1 MIKFADILT
10 EILNTYEV
18 EAIIK
23 SNKEQNISDI
33 LDQIRALKKI
43 TTLKNVTPPNY
54 PQKDNIEYT
63 RINIKFLSK
72 TGKPEKDLEEFKQQ
86 ITKSGE
92 GDELKI
98 PGVIAATFDTLV
110 TYPLPLTP
118 LPERSE
124 SSKRSFLSKY
134 WNQK

>member
-18 EAIIK
+18 EGIIK

-54 PQKDNIEYT
+54 PQKDNVEYT

-72 TGKPEKDLEEFKQQ
+72 TGKPEEDLEEFKQQ

-98 PGVIAATFDTLV
+98 PGVIAATFDTNTL
-110 TYPLPLTP
+110 
-118 LPERSE
+118 
-124 SSKRSFLSKY
+124 KRL
-134 WNQK
+134 

>member
-1 MIKFADILT
+1 MIKLTDILT

-23 SNKEQNISDI
+23 SNKAQNISDI

-54 PQKDNIEYT
+54 PQKENIEYT

-72 TGKPEKDLEEFKQQ
+72 TGKPEEDLKEFTQQ

-98 PGVIAATFDTLV
+98 PGVIATKFDINTL
-110 TYPLPLTP
+110 
-118 LPERSE
+118 R
-124 SSKRSFLSKY
+124 RI
-134 WNQK
+134 

>member
-18 EAIIK
+18 EGIIK

-43 TTLKNVTPPNY
+43 TTLKNITPPNY
-54 PQKDNIEYT
+54 PQKDNVEYT

-72 TGKPEKDLEEFKQQ
+72 TGKPEEDLEEFKQQ
-86 ITKSGE
+86 ITKSNDE
-92 GDELKI
+92 DELKI
-98 PGVIAATFDTLV
+98 PGVIAAKFDMNTLRR
-110 TYPLPLTP
+110 L
-118 LPERSE
+118 
-124 SSKRSFLSKY
+124 
-134 WNQK
+134 

>member
-1 MIKFADILT
+1 MIKFTDILT

-43 TTLKNVTPPNY
+43 TTLKNITPPNY
-54 PQKDNIEYT
+54 PQKENVEYT

-72 TGKPEKDLEEFKQQ
+72 TGKPEEDLEEFKQQ
-86 ITKSGE
+86 ITQSGE

-98 PGVIAATFDTLV
+98 PGVIAAKFDIDTL
-110 TYPLPLTP
+110 
-118 LPERSE
+118 
-124 SSKRSFLSKY
+124 KRL
-134 WNQK
+134 

>member
-1 MIKFADILT
+1 MIKFADIIT

-18 EAIIK
+18 EGIIK

-54 PQKDNIEYT
+54 PQKDNVEYT

-72 TGKPEKDLEEFKQQ
+72 TGKPEEDLEEFKQQ

-98 PGVIAATFDTLV
+98 PGVIAATFDTNTL
-110 TYPLPLTP
+110 
-118 LPERSE
+118 
-124 SSKRSFLSKY
+124 KRL
-134 WNQK
+134 

>member
-10 EILNTYEV
+10 EILNSYEV
-18 EAIIK
+18 EGIIK

-43 TTLKNVTPPNY
+43 TTLKNITPPNY
-54 PQKDNIEYT
+54 PQKDNVEYT

-72 TGKPEKDLEEFKQQ
+72 TGKPEEDLKEFKQQ
-86 ITKSGE
+86 ITQSGE

-98 PGVIAATFDTLV
+98 PGVIAAKFDINTL
-110 TYPLPLTP
+110 
-118 LPERSE
+118 
-124 SSKRSFLSKY
+124 KRL
-134 WNQK
+134 

>member
-1 MIKFADILT
+1 MIKFQDILT
-10 EILNTYEV
+10 EILNAYEV
-18 EAIIK
+18 EGIIK

-54 PQKDNIEYT
+54 PQKDNVEYT

-72 TGKPEKDLEEFKQQ
+72 TGKPEEDLEEFKQQ
-86 ITKSGE
+86 ITQSGE

-98 PGVIAATFDTLV
+98 PGVIAATFDTNTLRR
-110 TYPLPLTP
+110 L
-118 LPERSE
+118 
-124 SSKRSFLSKY
+124 
-134 WNQK
+134 

>member
-1 MIKFADILT
+1 MTQLKDILT

-33 LDQIRALKKI
+33 LDQIRALRKI

-54 PQKDNIEYT
+54 PQKENVEYT
-63 RINIKFLSK
+63 RINIKFLSR
-72 TGKPEKDLEEFKQQ
+72 TGKPEEDLEEFKREV
-86 ITKSGE
+86 TTSSK

-98 PGVIAATFDTLV
+98 PGVIAFKFDTNTLRR
-110 TYPLPLTP
+110 L
-118 LPERSE
+118 
-124 SSKRSFLSKY
+124 
-134 WNQK
+134 

>member
-1 MIKFADILT
+1 MIKLTDILT

-54 PQKDNIEYT
+54 PQKENIEYT

-72 TGKPEKDLEEFKQQ
+72 TGKPEEDLKEFTQQ

-98 PGVIAATFDTLV
+98 PGVIATKFDINTL
-110 TYPLPLTP
+110 
-118 LPERSE
+118 R
-124 SSKRSFLSKY
+124 RI
-134 WNQK
+134 

>member
-1 MIKFADILT
+1 MIKFTDILT

-63 RINIKFLSK
+63 RINIKFLNK
-72 TGKPEKDLEEFKQQ
+72 TGKPEEDLEEFKQQ
-86 ITKSGE
+86 ITKSSDK
-92 GDELKI
+92 DELKI
-98 PGVIAATFDTLV
+98 PGVIAAKFDMNTLRR
-110 TYPLPLTP
+110 L
-118 LPERSE
+118 
-124 SSKRSFLSKY
+124 
-134 WNQK
+134 